1 MCEYCKL
8 LSGDRKILAE
18 DSNIE
23 LKIERHNKEYSLIA
37 ESLYDFAEKKINYC
51 PICERRLEEKNK

>member
-8 LSGDRKILAE
+8 SSGDRRILAE
-18 DSNIE
+18 DSNTE

-51 PICERRLEEKNK
+51 PICGRRLEEKNK